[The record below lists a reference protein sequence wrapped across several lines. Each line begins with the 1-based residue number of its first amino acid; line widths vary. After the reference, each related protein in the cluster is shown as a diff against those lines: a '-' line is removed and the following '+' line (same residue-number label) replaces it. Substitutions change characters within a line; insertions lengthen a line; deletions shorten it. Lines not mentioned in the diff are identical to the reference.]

1 MDVMTY
7 GSALEWGH
15 TTKFSVRRFLG
26 PLKIGP
32 FLLGGGEPIYDLPLI
47 DVNREGVYL
56 TFPEGTAPAENEV
69 FSVVRPL
76 GRREDPVLASG
87 QPRRVVAEVRIASVV
102 RTTRALV
109 HVLRGSV
116 IKGIGA
122 ERIQ

>member
-1 MDVMTY
+1 MDAMTR

-15 TTKFSVRRFLG
+15 TAKSSGRRFFG

-32 FLLGGGEPIYDLPLI
+32 FLLGGGGPIYDLPLI
-47 DVNREGVYL
+47 DVNRHGVYL
-56 TFPEGTAPAENEV
+56 TFPEGTMPAENEV

-87 QPRRVVAEVRIASVV
+87 QPRRVVAEVRVV
-102 RTTRALV
+102 RVVGTSRALV

-116 IKGIGA
+116 IKGTGA
-122 ERIQ
+122 ERIR